1 MLAMIEHRHK
11 ETNDVVSINYNK
23 EDDNIVVQI
32 GLSLAKD
39 NEFSPMIKPEIVMRM
54 TCNTIREYIDDLF
67 KIENNDNIPVPEYTV
82 NTRNGNVLEFDSK
95 EEYIKMVFSGDEEV
109 DKTMIPYEYDKII
122 EYLKKGVTND

>member
-11 ETNDVVSINYNK
+11 ETNDVVSINYSK

-39 NEFSPMIKPEIVMRM
+39 NGFSPMIKPEIVMRM

-95 EEYIKMVFSGDEEV
+95 EEYIKMVFSGDEVV